1 MPHVKPW
8 RLAKS
13 VEPGRFRHWRI
24 SWPPLAWPREADLI
38 PLLRY
43 GIDPESGTNLGY
55 YQLLIRFL
63 NGMILQ
69 VDIILSKQTNTH
81 THKHTAEVCF
91 SSSGMSLEDL
101 ASDDDCQRRST
112 HRVLAQTHCDRL
124 KGLTSPATE
133 TVQLRCLC
141 VIWWRGELRRSIY
154 VSVHFL
160 KVCIY
165 NDIYIYIYACV
176 IYVNLIACIYTYV
189 YIYK

>member
-1 MPHVKPW
+1 MGINPQERRHEMPHVKPW

-81 THKHTAEVCF
+81 TNTLQKCVFLPRACPWKTWLQTMIAKGEALTEYSPKRTVIDWKGWHRLQRKR
-91 SSSGMSLEDL
+91 SS
-101 ASDDDCQRRST
+101 
-112 HRVLAQTHCDRL
+112 CD
-124 KGLTSPATE
+124 
-133 TVQLRCLC
+133 V
-141 VIWWRGELRRSIY
+141 Y
-154 VSVHFL
+154 VWFDGVGSFVGPYTFL
-160 KVCIY
+160 FIF
-165 NDIYIYIYACV
+165 
-176 IYVNLIACIYTYV
+176 
-189 YIYK
+189 